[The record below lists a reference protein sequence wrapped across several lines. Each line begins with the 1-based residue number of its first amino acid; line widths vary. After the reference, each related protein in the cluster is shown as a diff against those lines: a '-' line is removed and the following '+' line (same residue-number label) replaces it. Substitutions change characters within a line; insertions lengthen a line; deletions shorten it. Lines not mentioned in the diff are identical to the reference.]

1 METQE
6 DFYIQ
11 GYKIALDNAT
21 SLQEVAEMAYRKKSY
36 GTACSLNIT
45 AAEEGIKAIF
55 ILLKHIFPDAKV
67 LDFDEAF
74 KNQTFQPGHID
85 NFIAVYDLIMVKL
98 HESVAPQWQSFQDVK
113 KKPYSSRK
121 KVHPHF
127 DELYTACSYL
137 REYKEREITL
147 RQIVDWLQT
156 ANADKVNGLHV
167 GLNDNGWQS
176 PKDFD
181 PKKYAAE
188 KRLTKEVL
196 LMAEQIEVIYH
207 RLSTWLK

>member
-1 METQE
+1 MDKEE
-6 DFYIQ
+6 GFYIK
-11 GYKIALDNAT
+11 GYKITLDNAK
-21 SLQEVAEMAYRKKSY
+21 SLQEVAELAYRKKSY
-36 GTACSLNIT
+36 GAACSLNIT

-74 KNQTFQPGHID
+74 KNHTFQPGHIE
-85 NFIAVYDLIMVKL
+85 NFIAVYDLIMEKL
-98 HESVAPQWQSFQDVK
+98 HDSVAPQWQSFQDVK
-113 KKPYSSRK
+113 KKPFSARK

-127 DELYTACSYL
+127 DELYTACLYL
-137 REYKEREITL
+137 MEYKEREITL
-147 RQIVDWLQT
+147 RHIVDWLQT

-167 GLNDNGWQS
+167 GLNSDGWQN
-176 PKDFD
+176 PAGFD
-181 PKKYAAE
+181 PQKYTAE

>member
-1 METQE
+1 M
-6 DFYIQ
+6 DAGDGFYIR
-11 GYKIALDNAT
+11 GYSIALDNAK
-21 SLQEVAEMAYRKKSY
+21 SLQEVAELAYRRKSY
-36 GTACSLNIT
+36 GVACSLNIT

-67 LDFDEAF
+67 LDFHEAF
-74 KNQTFQPGHID
+74 KYHTFQPGHIE
-85 NFIAVYDLIMVKL
+85 NFLAVYDLIMQKL
-98 HESVAPQWQSFQDVK
+98 HDTVAPQWQSFQDVK

-127 DELYTACSYL
+127 DELYTACLYL
-137 REYKEREITL
+137 MEYKEREITL

-156 ANADKVNGLHV
+156 PSAEKMNGLYV
-167 GLNDNGWQS
+167 GLNNDGWQN
-176 PKDFD
+176 PADFD
-181 PKKYAAE
+181 PQKYSTE